1 MRNAKNTDPKIFSK
15 RFMSIYGLQYFKL
28 KTRYFVRVDPCLVFN
43 TKNSYFSMTNTGF
56 PCLILNTDQHG
67 QNTKYFSLKYKCPYI
82 DLNHLE
88 KAADLYFF
96 HFAQCL
102 RLQLDYTLH
111 FFNVKNF
118 RSQTTLLSKKIIQ
131 IGD

>member
-1 MRNAKNTDPKIFSK
+1 MEKYEF
-15 RFMSIYGLQYFKL
+15 
-28 KTRYFVRVDPCLVFN
+28 FVLN
-43 TKNSYFSMTNTGF
+43 TK
-56 PCLILNTDQHG
+56 HG
-67 QNTKYFSLKYKCPYI
+67 STRTKYRVFSLKYNSPYI